1 MTSLQRFE
9 PFREMRHFSRVMN
22 HPFWT
27 ARWGDPI
34 EDDVEHANES
44 WSIPM
49 DVRRDDQALTVSASL
64 PGFAAEDV
72 DVSISPDRVLAVKAS
87 RQSEVTRESEE
98 YLMRERRTGSFSRA
112 IRLPSDLKLDDAA
125 VALDNGVLTV
135 TVPVAETAQTRRLH
149 IGGGAAS
156 DSAASGSA

>member
-1 MTSLQRFE
+1 MTMQRFD
-9 PFREMRHFSRVMN
+9 PFREMRRFNRLMSNPLWVGQ
-22 HPFWT
+22 
-27 ARWGDPI
+27 RWGDPM
-34 EDDVEHANES
+34 EGDDEQPS
-44 WSIPM
+44 DTWSIPM

-64 PGFAAEDV
+64 PGFAADDV
-72 DVSISPDRVLAVKAS
+72 DVSISPDRVLSVKAS

-98 YLMRERRTGSFSRA
+98 YLMRERRTGNFSRA

-149 IGGGAAS
+149 IAGGAAS
-156 DSAASGSA
+156 DSA